1 MRATC
6 FSRFLASLAAASLLF
21 VAIPSAAADWDWEG
35 SKAEEITAKGVD
47 ALIVRPLASMR
58 VIIGGALY
66 IPAIILASPSGKEGR
81 DGAYDTFLAEP
92 VEYAFDRKLGDF

>member
-6 FSRFLASLAAASLLF
+6 FSRLLASLAAASLLF
-21 VAIPSAAADWDWEG
+21 VAIPSAAADWEG

-81 DGAYDTFLAEP
+81 DGAYDTLLAEP
-92 VEYAFDRKLGDF
+92 MEYAFDRKLGDF